1 MDYYLDIE
9 AYCDFVTEKNSGD
22 IEEKLT
28 ETTKDAD
35 GGVTVKETIKKTP
48 ASLEINTVKYELT
61 SALVESVM
69 RYAPEDGDN
78 GLGIDKILKEAP
90 LDFIIAFNTLENYNI
105 IKTYE

>member
-9 AYCDFVTEKNSGD
+9 AFCDFVTENNGGD
-22 IEEKLT
+22 VEEKLI
-28 ETTKDAD
+28 ETTTSAN
-35 GGVTVKETIKKTP
+35 GGITIKETIKKTP
-48 ASLEINTVKYELT
+48 EPLEINTVKYELT
-61 SALVESVM
+61 SALVESLM

>member
-1 MDYYLDIE
+1 M
-9 AYCDFVTEKNSGD
+9 
-22 IEEKLT
+22 
-28 ETTKDAD
+28 
-35 GGVTVKETIKKTP
+35 
-48 ASLEINTVKYELT
+48 T
-61 SALVESVM
+61 SALVESLM